1 MVMLKECKTK
11 ESQNKLQQ
19 LQWKELEK
27 EDDDEKYGEVR

>member
-11 ESQNKLQQ
+11 ESQNTLQQ

-27 EDDDEKYGEVR
+27 RMMMKNMER